1 MCNSLPPLFLT
12 ADLFY
17 SLWLSSLFV
26 SNSRPPLL
34 SPLLPAIIQ
43 PPRDAPHNKA
53 VRSQSRLINKLFLPY
68 SQWGTAPRSRSI
80 SLGVLQEVFGWRF
93 VYQIPRWEMGLQCST
108 RHAKY
113 TDLRAHTRDCV
124 HTHKRAQR
132 HFAALG
138 ASCQVQRH
146 MLPFTHKLWITCV
159 WIHKPGVK
167 TTLISCIKQH
177 SRKCFCDNMK
187 EAKSW

>member
-1 MCNSLPPLFLT
+1 MCDLHMCNSLPPLFLT

-17 SLWLSSLFV
+17 SLRLSSLFV

-159 WIHKPGVK
+159 
-167 TTLISCIKQH
+167 
-177 SRKCFCDNMK
+177 
-187 EAKSW
+187 